1 VGSFVK
7 TRFGLEFSTSQTDG
21 LRQQHH
27 PLESLPRLALF
38 GLAPVV
44 VVGGRAAAD
53 DPDAITRLG
62 AHYLGNDPGG
72 LVEKLMLLMQEAGL
86 R

>member
-1 VGSFVK
+1 VDPSVK
-7 TRFGLEFSTSQTDG
+7 TGFGFVLSAPRTEGFGQKH
-21 LRQQHH
+21 R
-27 PLESLPRLALF
+27 PLEALPRLSLL

-53 DPDAITRLG
+53 DPEAITGLG
-62 AHYLGNDPGG
+62 AHYLGNDPRE